1 LENDSLFWSWEY
13 EGLIAL
19 EQVDAFEVPPE
30 GLDLKAG
37 NQMILSHLHTD
48 SAGRED
54 EAFLDGSVV
63 EESGEPGGMARP
75 ICIAPYSEE
84 WENNYPRE

>member
-1 LENDSLFWSWEY
+1 MENDSLFWSWEY

-48 SAGRED
+48 SAGREG
-54 EAFLDGSVV
+54 EAYLDGF
-63 EESGEPGGMARP
+63 
-75 ICIAPYSEE
+75 CISREGKPEMLAPYEE
-84 WENNYPRE
+84 GTAFPWE